1 MGRRKKIDRE
11 VLLNAAEQI
20 VTAHGAAA
28 LTIDALAKA
37 VGITKGGVQYSFST
51 KDNLID
57 AMFERWE
64 ASYDEPFH
72 EIAGDHPQP
81 LTTVHAHIEATMRS
95 DEASTAKAAG
105 LLAALQQTPEHLK
118 STQIWYRE
126 RIAGLDTTTE
136 EGRQARLAFL
146 ATEGAFVLRFFGLMD
161 IGEDEWKDI
170 FNDILA
176 SLPSKVSSENSVSDK
191 E

>member
-1 MGRRKKIDRE
+1 MGRRKTIDRE
-11 VLLNAAEQI
+11 ALLDTAEQI
-20 VTAHGAAA
+20 VTTQGAAA

-37 VGITKGGVQYSFST
+37 VGVTKGGIQYSFSS
-51 KDNLID
+51 KDGLID
-57 AMFERWE
+57 AMFERWG
-64 ASYDEPFH
+64 ASYDEQFQKV
-72 EIAGDHPQP
+72 AGDNPDP
-81 LTTVHAHIEATMRS
+81 PTAVYAHVEATRRS

-105 LLAALQQTPEHLK
+105 LMAALLQTPEHLK
-118 STQIWYRE
+118 STKEWYRE

-161 IGEDEWKDI
+161 ISEDEWKAI
-170 FNDILA
+170 FNDILT
-176 SLPSKVSSENSVSDK
+176 SMPSTLTEPK